1 MRLARLPLIAASSL
15 LALGLT
21 SCATSQIYAGN
32 KKVGTYFV
40 LPKGWH
46 LISYKLLNQKEAE
59 STAAGAADKLSRVQW
74 QEAYS
79 TELGVTPADVFS
91 LTTPKGAVAYLRVR
105 ALSNAELNSVSYN
118 SLRDIVVPISQWAT
132 GSDKSAPVFSI
143 SDDYEIVDKGG
154 RGVHTIYDFTGA
166 DHISQTV
173 NQSAMVSNDHRTLY
187 VLLIRSST
195 KFYTTHQKE
204 LTKIADSLT
213 VRGAN

>member
-59 STAAGAADKLSRVQW
+59 STAPGAADKLSRVQW

-132 GSDKSAPVFSI
+132 GTDKSAPVFSI

-195 KFYTTHQKE
+195 KFYATHQKE

>member
-1 MRLARLPLIAASSL
+1 
-15 LALGLT
+15 
-21 SCATSQIYAGN
+21 
-32 KKVGTYFV
+32 
-40 LPKGWH
+40 
-46 LISYKLLNQKEAE
+46 
-59 STAAGAADKLSRVQW
+59 
-74 QEAYS
+74 
-79 TELGVTPADVFS
+79 
-91 LTTPKGAVAYLRVR
+91 VAYLRVR

-195 KFYTTHQKE
+195 KFYTTRQTE

>member
-1 MRLARLPLIAASSL
+1 MRLARLPILAATCL

-40 LPKGWH
+40 LPKEWH
-46 LISYKLLNQKEAE
+46 LFSNKLLNQKEAE
-59 STAAGAADKLSRVQW
+59 STAPGAADKLSRVQF

-91 LTTPKGAVAYLRVR
+91 LNTPKGAVAYIRVR

-132 GSDKSAPVFSI
+132 GTDKSAPVFSI

-154 RGVHTIYDFTGA
+154 RGVHTIYDFTGG

-173 NQSAMVSNDHRTLY
+173 NQSAMVSNDHRMLY
-187 VLLIRSST
+187 VLLIRAST
-195 KFYTTHQKE
+195 KFYSAHQKE